1 LDSRHNSFS
10 DSPMSATGK
19 RFKQF
24 LKYLGLV
31 GLTTVL
37 TVALA
42 WQDFPSRMGIL
53 EVNAAIPD
61 TSVVQVST
69 PNAAELV
76 QVGKKR
82 YHSGEFAAAVT
93 AWQQAADTFASQ
105 GDSLNQAMVLSN
117 LALAYQQLGQ
127 WTPANQAIEKSLHL
141 LQTETA
147 SRDRTTVLAQAL
159 NTQGKLQLAQG
170 QPEQALKTWE
180 KATETYHQVGDE
192 TGVVR
197 SLMNQAQALRVL
209 GFYPRVKATLEQVNQ
224 LLQNQPDSAIKAAGL
239 LSFGDTLRLVGDLEE
254 SETVLQ
260 ESLAIAQELDLS
272 SGITAAFLSLG
283 NTAYSQA
290 ELKTAIE
297 FYQSAIASSTSPTT
311 TLQAQLNQLRL
322 FIELEN
328 WADAKALAEKI
339 QSKFANLPTNRS
351 TIYARINFS
360 QSLLKLW
367 RNKTE
372 VVGAGLT
379 SNLSEK
385 TANVTKPVPF
395 PILGVGLTN
404 NLAEETA
411 NVTKPAPFPILGVG
425 LTNNLPEETANVTKP
440 VPFPI
445 LGVGLTNN
453 LPEKTVNVT
462 KSTLNPPTV
471 AQILTTGI
479 EQAKELGDKRAESY
493 ALGYLGQIYEYIQQW
508 SEAKTLTEQALLLA
522 QSVNSPDIAY
532 LWQWQLGRLL
542 KAQINR
548 GIADDSAYPSAVAAY
563 QEAIHSLNSLRN
575 DLVAT
580 NLELQFS
587 FRESVEP
594 IYRQLVSLL
603 LQPGNKA
610 TSQENLIQARE
621 VIESLQLAEL
631 DNFFREACLTAQPEP
646 VDQVDANAAVIYP
659 IILLDR
665 LEVIIAIANQPL
677 RHYATNLSETE
688 VETVLAQTR
697 RSLRRV
703 ASDRERLPLF
713 KQLYDWLV
721 QPIETELAAS
731 EIKTLVFALD
741 GSLKSLP
748 MAALYDGEKY
758 LIEKYS
764 VALTPSLQI
773 LEPQPLSRTPIK
785 VLVGGLSEAKQNF
798 PPLPGVESEVQ
809 QIQAEIPAQVLL
821 NQQFTSAALQEEIS
835 AAPFPVV
842 HLATHGQF
850 SSDAEDTFILAW
862 DDRVNV
868 KQLAEV
874 LQVREDRKRQPIEL
888 LVLSACQTAAGDK
901 RAALGIAGVAVR
913 SGARSTLATLWSVDD
928 QSTAMLMVKFY
939 QELAQANVTKA
950 EALRQAQL
958 ALLQQSRFR
967 HPYYWTP
974 FVLLGNWL

>member
-1 LDSRHNSFS
+1 MN
-10 DSPMSATGK
+10 AKGK

-24 LKYLGLV
+24 LKYLSLV
-31 GLTTVL
+31 GLTAVL
-37 TVALA
+37 TVVLA
-42 WQDFPSRMGIL
+42 WRDFPRGMGIS
-53 EVNAAIPD
+53 EVNAAIPN
-61 TSVVQVST
+61 TLAVQVST
-69 PNAAELV
+69 SNSAELV
-76 QVGKKR
+76 QVGLQK
-82 YHSGEFAAAVT
+82 YQLGEFAAAVT
-93 AWQQAADTFASQ
+93 AWQQAADTFATQ

-127 WTPANQAIEKSLHL
+127 WTPANQAIGNSLHR

-147 SRDRTTVLAQAL
+147 SRDRTRILAQAL

-170 QPEQALKTWE
+170 QPEQALYTWE
-180 KATETYHQVGDE
+180 EATETYQQVDDE
-192 TGVVR
+192 IGVVR
-197 SLMNQAQALRVL
+197 SLMNQAQALRIL
-209 GFYPRVKATLEQVNQ
+209 GFYPRVKTTLEQVNQ
-224 LLQNQPDSAIKAAGL
+224 RLQNQPDSAIKAAGL
-239 LSFGDTLRLVGDLEE
+239 LSFGDTLRLVGELAE

-260 ESLAIAQELDLS
+260 KSLAIAQKLDLS
-272 SGITAAFLSLG
+272 SGITSAFLSLG
-283 NTAYSQA
+283 NTAYSQGK
-290 ELKTAIE
+290 LKAAIE
-297 FYQSAIASSTSPTT
+297 FYQSAIASSVSPTT

-328 WADAKALAEKI
+328 WADAEALAEKI
-339 QSKFANLPTNRS
+339 QSQFANLPANRS

-367 RNKTE
+367 RHE
-372 VVGAGLT
+372 SVVVGAGLT
-379 SNLSEK
+379 
-385 TANVTKPVPF
+385 A
-395 PILGVGLTN
+395 
-404 NLAEETA
+404 
-411 NVTKPAPFPILGVG
+411 
-425 LTNNLPEETANVTKP
+425 NLPEETANVAKP
-440 VPFPI
+440 APFPI
-445 LGVGLTNN
+445 VGADFTNN
-453 LPEKTVNVT
+453 LPDKIVNVT
-462 KSTLNPPTV
+462 KPALNPQTV

-479 EQAKELGDKRAESY
+479 QQAKELGDQQAESY
-493 ALGYLGQIYEYIQQW
+493 SLGYLAQIYEYIQQW

-542 KAQINR
+542 KAQIDR
-548 GIADDSAYPSAVAAY
+548 EIADNSAYPSAVAAY

-603 LQPGNKA
+603 LQPGDQ
-610 TSQENLIQARE
+610 TISQDNLVQARE

-659 IILLDR
+659 IILPER
-665 LEVIIAIANQPL
+665 LEVIVAIANQPL
-677 RHYATNLSETE
+677 RHYATNIPETE

-713 KQLYDWLV
+713 KQLYNWLV

-741 GSLKSLP
+741 GSLKSIP
-748 MAALYDGEKY
+748 IAALYDGENY
-758 LIEKYS
+758 LIENYS

-773 LEPQPLSRTPIK
+773 LEPQPLSRTPIN

-798 PPLPGVESEVQ
+798 PPLPGVESEIQ
-809 QIQAEIPAQVLL
+809 QIQAQIPAQVLL
-821 NQQFTSAALQEEIS
+821 NQQFTSAALQKEMS
-835 AAPFPVV
+835 AASFPVV

-862 DDRVNV
+862 DDRVSV
-868 KQLAEV
+868 KQLGEV
-874 LQVREDRKRQPIEL
+874 LQVREERERQPIEL
-888 LVLSACQTAAGDK
+888 LVLSACQTAAGDQ

-928 QSTAMLMVKFY
+928 ESTATLMAKFY

-967 HPYYWTP
+967 HPYYWAP

>member
-1 LDSRHNSFS
+1 
-10 DSPMSATGK
+10 MSATGK
-19 RFKQF
+19 RFKRF
-24 LKYLGLV
+24 LKYLSLV
-31 GLTTVL
+31 GVTTVL
-37 TVALA
+37 TVALT
-42 WQDFPSRMGIL
+42 WQDFPRRMGIL

-61 TSVVQVST
+61 TAVVQVSP
-69 PNAAELV
+69 PNGAELV
-76 QVGKKR
+76 KVGLQR
-82 YHSGEFAAAVT
+82 YQSGEFAAAVT
-93 AWQQAADTFASQ
+93 AWQQAADIFASQ

-127 WTPANQAIEKSLHL
+127 WTPGNQAIEKSLHL

-180 KATETYHQVGDE
+180 EATETYQQVGDE

-209 GFYPRVKATLEQVNQ
+209 GFYPRVRATLEQVNQ

-239 LSFGDTLRLVGDLEE
+239 LSFGDMLRLVGDLEE
-254 SETVLQ
+254 SQTVLQ
-260 ESLAIAQELDLS
+260 KSLTIAQKLDLS

-283 NTAYSQA
+283 NTAYSQG
-290 ELKTAIE
+290 ELKAAIE
-297 FYQSAIASSTSPTT
+297 FYQSAIASSGSPTT

-328 WADAKALAEKI
+328 WAGAETLAEKI

-360 QSLLKLW
+360 QSFLKLW
-367 RNKTE
+367 RQQAGI
-372 VVGAGLT
+372 VGAGFT
-379 SNLSEK
+379 SNL
-385 TANVTKPVPF
+385 P
-395 PILGVGLTN
+395 
-404 NLAEETA
+404 EETA
-411 NVTKPAPFPILGVG
+411 NVTKPAPFPIVGVG
-425 LTNNLPEETANVTKP
+425 LTNNV
-440 VPFPI
+440 
-445 LGVGLTNN
+445 LG
-453 LPEKTVNVT
+453 KTVNAT
-462 KSTLNPPTV
+462 KSTLNPQTV

-493 ALGYLGQIYEYIQQW
+493 SLGYLGQIYEYIQQW

-603 LQPGNKA
+603 LQPGNQA
-610 TSQENLIQARE
+610 VSQENLVQARE

-631 DNFFREACLTAQPEP
+631 DNFFREACLTAQPES

-659 IILLDR
+659 IILPDR
-665 LEVIIAIANQPL
+665 LEVIVAIANQPL
-677 RHYATNLSETE
+677 RHYATNISETE

-773 LEPQPLSRTPIK
+773 LEPQPLTRSPIK

-798 PPLPGVESEVQ
+798 PPLPGVESEIQ

-821 NQQFTSAALQEEIS
+821 NQQFTSAAMQKEIS
-835 AAPFPVV
+835 AASFPVV

-868 KQLAEV
+868 KQLGEV
-874 LQVREDRKRQPIEL
+874 LQAREERERQPIEL

-967 HPYYWTP
+967 HPFYWAP